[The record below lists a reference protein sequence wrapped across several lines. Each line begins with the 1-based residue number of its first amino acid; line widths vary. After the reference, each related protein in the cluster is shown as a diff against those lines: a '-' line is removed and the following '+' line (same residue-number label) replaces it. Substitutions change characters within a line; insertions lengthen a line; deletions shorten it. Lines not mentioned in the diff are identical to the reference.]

1 MDLKNAFIALLVFS
15 TIIIGVVNYSTELGA
30 KSGSTKAVREVE
42 QNTFIGRIENTTKR
56 ISSTLATT
64 QLTGNVAEIPFLLV
78 TGAYNILKII
88 LSDLPDLFSTLIDA
102 LIFYLYL
109 PNFFAAFL
117 KAVFAFAV
125 TIAILNAILKWNL

>member
-109 PNFFAAFL
+109 PNFFASFL